1 MCFYSKQSKSALE
14 LQNRFNATFENE
26 NQYSPSIY
34 NGFQFPKT
42 PIIANADKSKIQLFH
57 WGLIPHWAKDNSIRK
72 NTLNARIE
80 TIKEKPA
87 FKASVT
93 NRCLVLVDGFYEWQW
108 LDEKGKNKKKY
119 LITLPDNEAFAFAGL
134 WSEWMDKTTGEI
146 VKTYTIL
153 TTEANELMSII
164 HNTEKRMPVILTK
177 NNEIDWLTG
186 QEINNIEID
195 THMPMV
201 AKEVYSF

>member
-1 MCFYSKQSKSALE
+1 MCFYSKQSKSAIE
-14 LQNRFNATFENE
+14 LQNRFNATFENG

-42 PIIANADKSKIQLFH
+42 PIIANADASKIQLFN

-87 FKASVT
+87 FRAVVT
-93 NRCLVLVDGFYEWQW
+93 NHCLVLVDGFYEWQW
-108 LDEKGKNKKKY
+108 LDVKGKNKRKY
-119 LITLPDNEAFAFAGL
+119 LITLPDYGAFAFAGL
-134 WSEWMDKTTGEI
+134 WSEWVDKTTGEM

-164 HNTEKRMPVILTK
+164 HNTEKRMPVILSK

-186 QEINNIEID
+186 KEFKNIEIELKA
-195 THMPMV
+195 T
-201 AKEVYSF
+201 EI